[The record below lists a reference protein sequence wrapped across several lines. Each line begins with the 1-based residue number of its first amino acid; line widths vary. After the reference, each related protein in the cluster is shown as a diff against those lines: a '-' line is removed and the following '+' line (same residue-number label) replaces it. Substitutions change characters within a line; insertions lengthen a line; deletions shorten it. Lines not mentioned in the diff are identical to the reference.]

1 MQNNDLISRSA
12 LLHEIE
18 HHHPEYFDGQDIAD
32 WQMQCILQAP
42 IIDAEPVRHGKNATY
57 THHSDM
63 FVCSECGFSC
73 EITELRYGD
82 DGVGEPDAYEYD
94 CKFCPNCGAKIDAEV
109 KA

>member
-1 MQNNDLISRSA
+1 MQNNDLISRST
-12 LLHEIE
+12 LLDFAHN
-18 HHHPEYFDGQDIAD
+18 HTGGTVDCNDIARFP
-32 WQMQCILQAP
+32 AV
-42 IIDAEPVRHGKNATY
+42 DAELVRHGKNATY

-94 CKFCPNCGAKIDAEV
+94 CKYCPNCGAKIDAEV
-109 KA
+109 HDDA